1 MVLLYNSGLVS
12 KEHEMTETKRL
23 TAAEKRALVAA
34 QRAEDNRVAWAE
46 FTASYPVR
54 FANLMYRYMTLDYA
68 QFRVKKLDEETF
80 EFYREDYRYSDLVLK
95 VTPPANWNWEYLN
108 EVEQAEALLADYDRE
123 QAEERRKES
132 VRLAAL
138 SKLTAEERELLNL

>member
-1 MVLLYNSGLVS
+1 MA
-12 KEHEMTETKRL
+12 ETKRL
-23 TAAEKRALVAA
+23 TAADKRMLADAK
-34 QRAEDNRVAWAE
+34 RAEDNRLAWAE
-46 FTASYPVR
+46 FTATYPVR
-54 FANLMYRYMTLDYA
+54 FVNLMFRYMELAYA

-80 EFYREDYRYSDLVLK
+80 EFSREDYRYDNLELK

-108 EVEQAEALLADYDRE
+108 EMEQAEALLADYDRE

-132 VRLAAL
+132 VRLTAL

>member
-1 MVLLYNSGLVS
+1 MA
-12 KEHEMTETKRL
+12 ETKRL
-23 TAAEKRALVAA
+23 TAADKRMLADA
-34 QRAEDNRVAWAE
+34 QRAESNRLAWAE

-54 FANLMYRYMTLDYA
+54 FANLMYRYMALDYA

-80 EFYREDYRYSDLVLK
+80 EFSREDYRYDNLELK
-95 VTPPANWNWEYLN
+95 VTPPANWNWAYLN
-108 EVEQAEALLADYDRE
+108 EMEQAEALLTDYDAE

-132 VRLAAL
+132 VRLTAL

>member
-1 MVLLYNSGLVS
+1 MA
-12 KEHEMTETKRL
+12 ETKRL

-34 QRAEDNRVAWAE
+34 QRAEDNRVEWAE
-46 FTASYPVR
+46 FTAKYPVR
-54 FANLMYRYMTLDYA
+54 FANLMFRYMELDFA

-80 EFYREDYRYSDLVLK
+80 EFSREDYRYDNLALK

-108 EVEQAEALLADYDRE
+108 EVQQAEALLADYDAER
-123 QAEERRKES
+123 AEERRKES
-132 VRLAAL
+132 VRLTAL

>member
-1 MVLLYNSGLVS
+1 
-12 KEHEMTETKRL
+12 MTVYQRETKRL
-23 TAAEKRALVAA
+23 TAAEKRALVDA

-46 FTASYPVR
+46 FTATYPVR
-54 FANLMYRYMTLDYA
+54 FVNLMYRYMALDYA

-80 EFYREDYRYSDLVLK
+80 QFLREDYRYDNLVLK

-108 EVEQAEALLADYDRE
+108 EMEQAEALLADYDAE

-132 VRLAAL
+132 VRMVAL